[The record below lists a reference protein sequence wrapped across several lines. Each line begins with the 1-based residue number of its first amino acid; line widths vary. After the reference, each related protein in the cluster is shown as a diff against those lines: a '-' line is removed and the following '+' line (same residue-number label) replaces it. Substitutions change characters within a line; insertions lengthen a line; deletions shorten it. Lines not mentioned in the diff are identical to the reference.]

1 MKNSK
6 YILAGSILTFI
17 ILIIFAFININDSRK
32 EIIYVKDLESYTK
45 TITEFQNRV
54 DKIKNEECKQSIQ
67 KYADKINKTHFDKDV
82 TVEDYY
88 NAYYKDDKD
97 TIKLYTDIEN
107 ICDYHDDKIYEIVL
121 EANIFPT
128 EIKNKYNLSYEF
140 SINDKMSRK
149 LVNINHD
156 NLGTY
161 STKILELKALDEII
175 KKVTTK

>member
-6 YILAGSILTFI
+6 YILAGSIITFI
-17 ILIIFAFININDSRK
+17 ILIIFAFININDNRK

-67 KYADKINKTHFDKDV
+67 KYVDKINETHFDKDV

-97 TIKLYTDIEN
+97 TIKLYVI
-107 ICDYHDDKIYEIVL
+107 IMM
-121 EANIFPT
+121 
-128 EIKNKYNLSYEF
+128 IKY
-140 SINDKMSRK
+140 MK
-149 LVNINHD
+149 L
-156 NLGTY
+156 Y
-161 STKILELKALDEII
+161 
-175 KKVTTK
+175 